1 MMCSYEHFTRDKRT
15 YQHTATSEGVVF
27 TEDWRITEKPE
38 RKVMKMEIT
47 GGKFLTFLLGSEEY
61 GIPINKIKEI
71 IGIME
76 ITKVPRT
83 PVFIKGVIN
92 LRGKIIPVMD
102 LRLKFELGEKEYNQ
116 RTCIIVVE
124 IDFSGS
130 KRLMGIVVDTVS
142 EVVNIQKGDI
152 ELPPQYG
159 SRVDT
164 AFLTGMGKVK
174 GKVILLLDIEQV
186 LNSDEKAQLSE
197 IR

>member
-1 MMCSYEHFTRDKRT
+1 
-15 YQHTATSEGVVF
+15 
-27 TEDWRITEKPE
+27 
-38 RKVMKMEIT
+38 MEIT

-71 IGIME
+71 IGIMD
-76 ITKVPRT
+76 ITSVPRT

-102 LRLKFELGEKEYNQ
+102 LRLKFELGEKDYNQ

-142 EVVNIQKGDI
+142 EVVNIQKNDI

-159 SRVDT
+159 GRMDT

>member
-1 MMCSYEHFTRDKRT
+1 
-15 YQHTATSEGVVF
+15 
-27 TEDWRITEKPE
+27 
-38 RKVMKMEIT
+38 MEIT

-71 IGIME
+71 VGIMD
-76 ITKVPRT
+76 ITSVPRT

-102 LRLKFELGEKEYNQ
+102 LRLKFELGEKDYNQ

-142 EVVNIQKGDI
+142 EVVNIQKNDI

-159 SRVDT
+159 GRMDT